1 METLKNIRMVKE
13 DHLQFQ
19 KAAPLPTLIFG
30 SVPLTVRE
38 TYMEFSQ

>member
-1 METLKNIRMVKE
+1 MEKE
-13 DHLQFQ
+13 EQLQFQ

-38 TYMEFSQ
+38 AYTEFSQ